1 MKSWKGG
8 KFEYFLYIL
17 VSLFILLSSFSIY
30 YLYNKKVIIA
40 FGVCAILF
48 SFFYV
53 FYKIKL
59 EKKKIIF
66 PFSAIV
72 ILASVCL
79 LVLCWKGISAYG
91 IYVTIVFLLLV
102 LLIHLVNTL
111 GDLHLLVNVFVLTVV
126 CGACISLLFWFFGSI
141 VHLINP
147 SGTID
152 LFWGTEQTVNNYY
165 GLYFEPQYS
174 DTFIGRFHLTCRNS
188 FIYPEAPV
196 CCFMLIS
203 ANLLNN
209 LFIKNKTSNLILLIA
224 ILSTLTVTGF
234 LYVMALV
241 LSSSINSKT
250 KSHLKVFAQI
260 ISFILILFCV
270 LFFAS
275 SLLSA
280 KMESG
285 SGVDRAAHM
294 MSELNAFRKSP
305 IYGFGF
311 NTFTDGSSNSI
322 TALLADGGILLF
334 MLYYCPLFFSIFKM
348 KNKDDKIICLAF
360 IFVFMITVVHYL
372 PVSVFLICCLCM
384 HSNCKQVF

>member
-1 MKSWKGG
+1 MKSWKGIN
-8 KFEYFLYIL
+8 FDYFLYIL

-40 FGVCAILF
+40 FGICAILF

-111 GDLHLLVNVFVLTVV
+111 GDLHLLVNAFVLTVV

-196 CCFMLIS
+196 CCFMLI
-203 ANLLNN
+203 
-209 LFIKNKTSNLILLIA
+209 
-224 ILSTLTVTGF
+224 
-234 LYVMALV
+234 
-241 LSSSINSKT
+241 
-250 KSHLKVFAQI
+250 
-260 ISFILILFCV
+260 
-270 LFFAS
+270 
-275 SLLSA
+275 
-280 KMESG
+280 
-285 SGVDRAAHM
+285 
-294 MSELNAFRKSP
+294 
-305 IYGFGF
+305 
-311 NTFTDGSSNSI
+311 
-322 TALLADGGILLF
+322 
-334 MLYYCPLFFSIFKM
+334 
-348 KNKDDKIICLAF
+348 
-360 IFVFMITVVHYL
+360 
-372 PVSVFLICCLCM
+372 
-384 HSNCKQVF
+384 

>member
-1 MKSWKGG
+1 M
-8 KFEYFLYIL
+8 
-17 VSLFILLSSFSIY
+17 
-30 YLYNKKVIIA
+30 
-40 FGVCAILF
+40 
-48 SFFYV
+48 
-53 FYKIKL
+53 
-59 EKKKIIF
+59 
-66 PFSAIV
+66 

-111 GDLHLLVNVFVLTVV
+111 GDLHLLVNAFVLTVV

-209 LFIKNKTSNLILLIA
+209 LFIKNKTSNLILSIA

-260 ISFILILFCV
+260 ISFILI
-270 LFFAS
+270 
-275 SLLSA
+275 
-280 KMESG
+280 
-285 SGVDRAAHM
+285 
-294 MSELNAFRKSP
+294 
-305 IYGFGF
+305 
-311 NTFTDGSSNSI
+311 
-322 TALLADGGILLF
+322 
-334 MLYYCPLFFSIFKM
+334 
-348 KNKDDKIICLAF
+348 
-360 IFVFMITVVHYL
+360 
-372 PVSVFLICCLCM
+372 PVSYTHLTLPT
-384 HSNCKQVF
+384 N